1 MKYGSRALSRVGGV
15 AVFALASGL
24 VVPSFAQ
31 DISPP
36 MAGDEAAAADGE
48 TPAEEIIVTGSR
60 IARPNLENS
69 TPTLVI
75 GDDLLNQQGY
85 ENIADIVTSMPQ
97 FAPSF
102 GTGRTSSSFSGSA
115 ASGLNLTNLRNL
127 APIRS
132 VVLINGRRVPGGTP
146 LLPVVDFN
154 TLPTANIERIEV
166 ITGGASAV
174 YGADAVAGV
183 VNVITK
189 SNFRG
194 FQVGASSGI
203 AERGYNKNANAYL
216 MFGSDLGDG
225 GHVLL
230 TAQYAYEGLVSCADA
245 YICRTDIRY
254 NDPDEGPVFA
264 PGTGITGVPP
274 LSSVALGG
282 NFFLGTGATALQLTR
297 NLQSGQLE
305 TFDIARNGFNRN
317 PERTLAIPTK
327 RLLFAAEAEYPI
339 SDAISAF
346 AEFNYGRSSTNG
358 PIEAAP
364 FQSSTNL
371 FGGRPG
377 VPGVRVTIPV
387 DNPFFL
393 AATTPEQRA
402 LLTPG
407 QIADGIDWGQRFSE
421 FGRRG
426 ATNERNTI
434 RVVAGLKGDFDWGAG
449 DWKWE
454 ASYVYGRTELNSQT
468 DGLVGTD
475 RLYYGLRVE
484 ADPANPGGLRCIDAG
499 ARAAGCVPV
508 NPFGPYT
515 QDQIDYLT
523 VSAGQSGIS
532 TLHDFNAFVSGS
544 PFSLPAGPVSIAL
557 GVDYRSFSGFQDADE
572 AINLGLTTGNQIG
585 DNEFVKTKTKE
596 AYAELIVPLLRDTRF
611 FQTLE
616 LEGAYRISD
625 PDNGG
630 SYRTWKAGGTWEPFE
645 GIRFRGIRARSVRTP
660 TPGELTGLGQ
670 TFGSVS
676 DPCRAVSRN
685 DNPTRAANCT
695 ADGVPADYDPPLSI
709 QQNVGGT
716 IGGNP
721 DLQPE
726 KADTWTYGL
735 VFAPRFLPGFALT
748 VDRFDIKIDGFINT
762 VGRQAKVN
770 LCYDTTDR
778 QFCGDITRG
787 FRPEVNGNFALTAIN
802 DQLLNVNTFRVKGFD
817 IEARYSFDPG
827 LSLGNEPSQLM
838 LQLLSTIYDK
848 AEQTQPTG
856 EVTKLDGYAGGDTST
871 QGFLRWQATANI
883 VYTSGPFGLTY
894 SMRYIPKT
902 KASPFLEGFPKI
914 PAASYHNLRL
924 NFDATDDAKFFIGVN
939 NMFDRKPPIV
949 PDNTSGSQA
958 QNTISGFYDVFGR
971 SFFVGT
977 QLSF

>member
-1 MKYGSRALSRVGGV
+1 MKYAFRELPRVGGV
-15 AVFALASGL
+15 AVFALATAL
-24 VVPSFAQ
+24 AMPAFAQ
-31 DISPP
+31 DAPTSP
-36 MAGDEAAAADGE
+36 ASDGATTAAAD
-48 TPAEEIIVTGSR
+48 EIVVTGSR
-60 IARPNLENS
+60 IARANLENS
-69 TPTLVI
+69 TPTLVL
-75 GDDLLNQQGY
+75 GDEMLNRQGF

-97 FAPSF
+97 FAPAF
-102 GTGRTSSSFSGSA
+102 GGGRTTSSFSGSA
-115 ASGLNLTNLRNL
+115 ASGLNNANLRNL

-146 LLPVVDFN
+146 LLPAVDFN

-183 VNVITK
+183 VNIITK
-189 SNFRG
+189 SKFRG
-194 FQVGASSGI
+194 FEVGASYGI
-203 AERGYNKNANAYL
+203 AERGYNKNSNAYL

-225 GHVLL
+225 GHMLL
-230 TAQYAYEGLVSCADA
+230 TAQYTYEGLVNCADA

-254 NDPDEGPVFA
+254 NNPAEGPVFA

-282 NFFLGTGATALQLTR
+282 NFFLGAGANALQLTR

-305 TFDIARNGFNRN
+305 TFNIARNGFNRN

-339 SDAISAF
+339 SDGVTAF
-346 AEFNYGRSSTNG
+346 AEFNYGRSSTDG

-387 DNPFFL
+387 NNPFFL

-402 LLTPG
+402 RLTAG

-421 FGRRG
+421 FGKRG
-426 ATNERNTI
+426 ATNERNTV
-434 RVVAGLKGDFDWGAG
+434 RVVAGLKGDFDLGGG

-454 ASYVYGRTELNSQT
+454 ASYVYGRTELNSRT

-484 ADPANPGGLRCIDAG
+484 ADPANPGRFRCIDPG
-499 ARAAGCVPV
+499 ARAQGCVPV
-508 NPFGPYT
+508 NPFAPYT
-515 QDQIDYLT
+515 QDQIKYLT

-557 GVDYRSFSGFQDADE
+557 GVDYRSFSGSQDADE

-611 FQTLE
+611 FQNLE
-616 LEGAYRISD
+616 LEAAYRISD
-625 PDNGG
+625 PDNGS
-630 SYRTWKAGGTWEPFE
+630 SYRTWKAGGTWEPFD
-645 GIRFRGIRARSVRTP
+645 GIRFRGIRARAVRTP

-670 TFGSVS
+670 TFGSVN

-685 DNPTRAANCT
+685 ANATRAANCT
-695 ADGVPADYDPPLSI
+695 TDGVPANYDPPLSI

-721 DLQPE
+721 NLQPE
-726 KADTWTYGL
+726 RADTWTYGVVL
-735 VFAPRFLPGFALT
+735 APRFLPGFSLT

-817 IEARYSFDPG
+817 VEARYSFDPG
-827 LSLGNEPSQLM
+827 ISFGSEPSQLM
-838 LQLLSTIYDK
+838 LQVVSTIYDK

-871 QGFLRWQATANI
+871 QGFLRWQATGNI
-883 VYTSGPFGLTY
+883 MFSSGPFGLTY

-924 NFDATDDAKFFIGVN
+924 NFDITDGANIYMGVN
-939 NMFDRKPPIV
+939 NLFDRKPPIV

-971 SFFVGT
+971 SFFIGT
-977 QLSF
+977 KLSF

>member
-1 MKYGSRALSRVGGV
+1 MKKNHHGPSAANRVGIL
-15 AVFALASGL
+15 ALAAALAAPAHAQESAAAE
-24 VVPSFAQ
+24 VV
-31 DISPP
+31 
-36 MAGDEAAAADGE
+36 AADGA
-48 TPAEEIIVTGSR
+48 PSDEIVVTGSR
-60 IARPNLENS
+60 IARSNLDNS
-69 TPTLVI
+69 TATLVI
-75 GDDLLNQQGY
+75 GGEMLDRQNY
-85 ENIADIVTSMPQ
+85 ENVADIVTSMPQ

-102 GTGRTSSSFSGSA
+102 GTGRTTSSFSGSA
-115 ASGLNLTNLRNL
+115 ASGLNFTNLRNL
-127 APIRS
+127 GAIRS
-132 VVLINGRRVPGGTP
+132 VVLINGRRAPGGTP
-146 LLPVVDFN
+146 LQPSVDFN
-154 TLPTANIERIEV
+154 TLPTANIDRIEV

-183 VNVITK
+183 VNIITK
-189 SNFRG
+189 SRFRG
-194 FQVGASSGI
+194 FEVGGSFGI
-203 AERGYNKNANAYL
+203 AERGYNKNSNAYL
-216 MFGSDLGDG
+216 MFGGDLGDG

-230 TAQYAYEGLVSCADA
+230 TAQYTYEGLVSCADT
-245 YICRTDIRY
+245 YVCGTDIRY
-254 NDPDEGPVFA
+254 NNPAEGPVFA
-264 PGTGITGVPP
+264 PGTGLTGVPP

-282 NFFLGTGATALQLTR
+282 NFFLGSGASAIQLTR
-297 NLQSGQLE
+297 NLQTGQLQ
-305 TFDIARNGFNRN
+305 TFDIARDGFNRN

-327 RLLFAAEAEYPI
+327 RLMFAAEAEYPV
-339 SDAISAF
+339 SDAITAF

-364 FQSSTNL
+364 FQSTTNL

-377 VPGVRVTIPV
+377 VPGVRITIPV

-393 AATTPEQRA
+393 AATTPAQRA
-402 LLTPG
+402 VLTPA
-407 QIADGIDWGQRFSE
+407 QIAGGIDWGQRFSE
-421 FGRRG
+421 FGKRG

-434 RVVAGLKGDFDWGAG
+434 RLVTGLKGDLDFGTG

-454 ASYVYGRTELNSQT
+454 TSYVYGRTELNSRT

-484 ADPANPGGLRCIDAG
+484 ADPANPGKFRCVDPG
-499 ARAAGCVPV
+499 ARAQGCVPI
-508 NPFGPYT
+508 NPFAPYT

-544 PFSLPAGPVSIAL
+544 PFALPGGPVSVAL
-557 GVDYRSFSGFQDADE
+557 GVNYRSFSGFQDADE

-596 AYAELIVPLLRDTRF
+596 AYAEIVVPLLRDKQF
-611 FQTLE
+611 FRTLE

-625 PDNGG
+625 PSSGK
-630 SYRTWKAGGTWEPFE
+630 SYQTWKAGGTWEPFD
-645 GIRFRGIRARSVRTP
+645 GVRFRGIRARAVRTP

-685 DNPTRAANCT
+685 ANATRAANCT
-695 ADGVPADYDPPLSI
+695 ADGVPANYDPPLSV
-709 QQNVGGT
+709 QQSVGGT

-721 DLQPE
+721 ELRPE

-735 VFAPRFLPGFALT
+735 VLTPRFLPGFALT

-770 LCYDTTDR
+770 LCYDTVER

-787 FRPEVNGNFALTAIN
+787 FRPEVGGNFALTAIN

-817 IEARYSFDPG
+817 VEARYSFDPG
-827 LSLGNEPSQLM
+827 LSIGGDPSQLM
-838 LQLLSTIYDK
+838 LQVLSTIYDK

-883 VYTSGPFGLTY
+883 VYSSGPFGLTY

-902 KASPFLEGFPKI
+902 KASPFLDGFPKI

-924 NFDATDDAKFFIGVN
+924 GFDVNEKANFYIGVN
-939 NMFDRKPPIV
+939 NMFDKKPPIV
-949 PDNTSGSQA
+949 PDNSSGSQA

-977 QLSF
+977 KLTF